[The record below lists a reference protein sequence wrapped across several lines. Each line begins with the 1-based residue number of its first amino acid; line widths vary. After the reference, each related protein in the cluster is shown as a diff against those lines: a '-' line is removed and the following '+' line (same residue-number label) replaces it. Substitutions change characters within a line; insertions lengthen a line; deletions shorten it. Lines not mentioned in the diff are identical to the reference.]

1 LSFFDEA
8 DEPRPTQQAPRRRR
22 PAPSGRRGGGGS
34 GSSGGSRTGGS
45 GRRPPS
51 DQQAIQVRRL
61 IAAVAV
67 VVILIVIV
75 LGVHSCQVSARN
87 SSLKDYNNNVS
98 SIIQQSDQTG
108 SQLFSQLSGG
118 GGGNPTT
125 LQNQINETRVAA
137 DNQLARAKALDV
149 PDEMRPAHQNLL
161 LALQMRRDGIASIAT
176 QIQPALGKAT
186 NHDALNAIA
195 ADMARF
201 YASDVVYKG
210 YTTTLIAN
218 ALHNAGIGV
227 GGTNGV
233 TIEAGQ
239 FLPDIGWL
247 TPAFIAG
254 KIGTQVTTA
263 NGKPA
268 PGTHGHSLDSVS
280 VSGTQLQSGST
291 NTLQSNPAPTF
302 TLNFTNSG
310 QNNEHNVICKV
321 SVSGSGGASVSGQ
334 QVVPLTTA
342 GQSGS
347 CNVQLSS
354 SPAAGS
360 ATVTATISPVP
371 GEKNTANNTL
381 SFPVTFQ

>member
-1 LSFFDEA
+1 MSFFDEA
-8 DEPRPTQQAPRRRR
+8 DEPRATQQAPRRRR
-22 PAPSGRRGGGGS
+22 PAASDRRGGGG
-34 GSSGGSRTGGS
+34 GGGARSGGS
-45 GRRPPS
+45 GRRGPS

-67 VVILIVIV
+67 VIILIVIV
-75 LGVHSCQVSARN
+75 LGVHSCQVSQRN
-87 SSLKDYNNNVS
+87 SSLKDYNNSVS
-98 SIIQQSDQTG
+98 SLIQQSDQTG

-125 LQNQINETRVAA
+125 LQNQINETRVSA
-137 DNQLARAKALDV
+137 DNELSRAKALSV
-149 PDEMRPAHQNLL
+149 PDEMKPAQQNLV
-161 LALQMRRDGIASIAT
+161 LALQMRRDGIANIAD
-176 QIQPALGKAT
+176 QIQPALGNST

-218 ALHNAGIGV
+218 ALHNAGIAV
-227 GGTNGV
+227 GGANGV
-233 TIEAGQ
+233 TIEGGQ

-247 TPAFIAG
+247 TPSFIAG
-254 KIGTQVTTA
+254 KLGTQATTA

-280 VSGTQLQSGST
+280 VGGTQLQSGST
-291 NTLQSNPAPTF
+291 NTLQANPAPTF

-310 QNNEHNVICKV
+310 QNNEHNVVCKV
-321 SVSGSGGASVSGQ
+321 TVSGSSGATTTGQ

-342 GQSGS
+342 GQSSS